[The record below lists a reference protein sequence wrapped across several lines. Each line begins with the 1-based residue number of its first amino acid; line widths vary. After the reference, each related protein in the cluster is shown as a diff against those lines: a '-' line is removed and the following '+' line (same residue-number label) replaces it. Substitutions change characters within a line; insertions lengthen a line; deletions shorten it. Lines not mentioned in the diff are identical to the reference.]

1 MSQITP
7 TKLDKLNTFELYKHH
22 AALSSSLSLLTPDSK
37 ELALSELEH
46 CARLRS
52 SKVDGIHYHLTQHE
66 KLVEVGAEEK
76 KKLDAAIKHH
86 KAEIEA
92 LRSILKEVRR
102 RGFADGNKITGKN
115 YEFNVSPLPSP
126 TVEITGT
133 IEDWSA
139 DEQQQFAMVEE
150 VITTTI
156 TKTLDGKNIIRA
168 DEKVKHRHIP
178 NLDAIKDAHAQ
189 GQILPEGVRV
199 IQNHRITVKRI
210 LNNNED

>member
-7 TKLDKLNTFELYKHH
+7 TKLDKLNTFELYKHY

-46 CARLRS
+46 CAKLRS
-52 SKVDGIHYHLTQHE
+52 SKIDGIHYHLTQHE
-66 KLVEVGAEEK
+66 KLVEVGVEEK
-76 KKLDAAIKHH
+76 KKLDTAIKHH

-102 RGFADGNKITGKN
+102 RGLADGNKITGKN

-133 IEDWSA
+133 VDDWST

-156 TKTLDGKNIIRA
+156 TKSLDGKNILRA
-168 DEKVKHRHIP
+168 DEKVKHRHVP
-178 NLDAIKDAHAQ
+178 NLDAIKSAHAQ
-189 GQILPEGVRV
+189 GHILPKGVQV
-199 IQNHRITVKRI
+199 VQNHRITVKRI
-210 LNNNED
+210 LNTNEN